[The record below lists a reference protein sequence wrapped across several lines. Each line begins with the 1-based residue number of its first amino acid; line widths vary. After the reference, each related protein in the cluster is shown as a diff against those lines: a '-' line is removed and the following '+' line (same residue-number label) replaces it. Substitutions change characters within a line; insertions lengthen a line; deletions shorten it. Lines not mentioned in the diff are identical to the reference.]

1 MEALRVTNRLII
13 PPDELELTF
22 ARSGGPGGQNVNK
35 VASKALLRFS
45 VRNSACLNPNQ
56 RHLLLQR
63 LGGRLVGDGELLIQ
77 ASNHREQARNVEEAR
92 ERLAGILRE
101 ALTIQKKRKATRP
114 TRSSQRKRVDAK
126 KRRGQLKKDRRRNHE

>member
-1 MEALRVTNRLII
+1 MEALRVTSRLTI

-45 VRNSACLNPNQ
+45 IRESASLNANQ

-77 ASNHREQARNVEEAR
+77 ASNNREQARNVEDAR
-92 ERLAGILRE
+92 ERLAGILRD

-126 KRRGQLKKDRRRNHE
+126 TRRGKLKQDRRKNHE